1 MGEPAEEGDLAPVRA
16 DAEFR
21 RQLLTE
27 SLERRL
33 AALNRARITAGE
45 PKPTQQLR
53 EGVDLA
59 LELADRLQR

>member
-1 MGEPAEEGDLAPVRA
+1 MGEPADESDLARARA
-16 DAEFR
+16 DVEFR

-27 SLERRL
+27 SLERLL
-33 AALNRARITAGE
+33 AALNRARTTAGD
-45 PKPTQQLR
+45 PQPTRQLR

>member
-1 MGEPAEEGDLAPVRA
+1 
-16 DAEFR
+16 
-21 RQLLTE
+21 
-27 SLERRL
+27 L

>member
-1 MGEPAEEGDLAPVRA
+1 MGEPAEEGDAARARA

-27 SLERRL
+27 SLERLL

>member
-1 MGEPAEEGDLAPVRA
+1 MGEPAEEGDLARVR

-27 SLERRL
+27 SLERLL